1 LKHVG
6 PPADGASLSDG
17 AELVT
22 NVTFA
27 YGDVGDVVAGEHVV
41 QQLVANVRQASV
53 ERRAPWDDPL

>member
-1 LKHVG
+1 M
-6 PPADGASLSDG
+6 
-17 AELVT
+17 T